1 VSEPEEPWTVPLHP
15 FARSLRR
22 PQQALVA
29 ALRGGFERSP
39 HWVLLTTRGRKSGL
53 PREVMLPCARTR
65 DAVVVISTY
74 GRRSHWLRN
83 LEADPHVR
91 FSARGELREGVAEVV
106 HDLARKRE
114 IVERHPFLPVVPF
127 ALAQTLA
134 RSVLRGPTVAWL
146 RGWVASR
153 PVVVIRANGEQVG

>member
-1 VSEPEEPWTVPLHP
+1 VSEPDEPWTALLHP

-29 ALRGGFERSP
+29 ALRGSFERSP

-53 PREVMLPCARTR
+53 PREVLLPCVRTR
-65 DAVVVISTY
+65 DGVMVISTY

-91 FSARGELREGVAEVV
+91 FSARGGVKEAVAEVV
-106 HDLARKRE
+106 DDLARKRKL
-114 IVERHPFLPVVPF
+114 VERHPFLPLAPF
-127 ALAQTLA
+127 ALAQGLSRTT
-134 RSVLRGPTVAWL
+134 LRGPVVGWL
-146 RGWVASR
+146 RGWVETR
-153 PVVVIRANGEQVG
+153 PVVVIRAARSR